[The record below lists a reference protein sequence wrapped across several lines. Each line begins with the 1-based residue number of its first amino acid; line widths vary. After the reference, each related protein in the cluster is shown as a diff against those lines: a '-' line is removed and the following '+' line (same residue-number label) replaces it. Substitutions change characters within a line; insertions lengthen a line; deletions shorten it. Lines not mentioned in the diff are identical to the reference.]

1 MRQKVVYWRNLSN
14 HPKTKQKVEYQ
25 PPKPKAKT
33 RIVREKRGFSSEN
46 YNKLLTIIAILI
58 IVSLFL
64 GIVEYLRRF
73 SLTESFV
80 FATSYFVGILSIGI
94 YAIRFALFS
103 ELPRF
108 NKRDEEKRNE
118 ERFIEYK
125 PSIPKTV
132 SNPHVSVKPVEPKQE
147 EEKSDEKSQKE
158 EEKSDELQ
166 GEERERLKK
175 ELKKRGNVFVFKE
188 DLKLTIED
196 RKKKE
201 EGAIG
206 YSHLY
211 YNEPLEESI
220 KFHDRKEE

>member
-14 HPKTKQKVEYQ
+14 QPEPTKKVEYQ
-25 PPKPKAKT
+25 PPKPKTKT
-33 RIVREKRGFSSEN
+33 KIIREKRSFSSEN
-46 YNKLLTIIAILI
+46 YNKLLTIIAILV

-80 FATSYFVGILSIGI
+80 FVTSYLIGILSIGI
-94 YAIRFALFS
+94 YAVRFALFS

-108 NKRDEEKRNE
+108 KTRNE
-118 ERFIEYK
+118 EEGIRNEGRLTVYK
-125 PSIPKTV
+125 PSIPKAV
-132 SNPHVSVKPVEPKQE
+132 ENPHVSVKPVEPQKE
-147 EEKSDEKSQKE
+147 ENQQKE

-166 GEERERLKK
+166 GEERLKLKKRLK
-175 ELKKRGNVFVFKE
+175 ERGNVFVFKE
-188 DLKLTIED
+188 DLRLTKEE

-201 EGAIG
+201 EGEIG

-211 YNEPLEESI
+211 YNEPLEDSTQ
-220 KFHDRKEE
+220 FHDRIAE

>member
-14 HPKTKQKVEYQ
+14 QPEPTKKIEYQ
-25 PPKPKAKT
+25 PPKPKTKT
-33 RIVREKRGFSSEN
+33 KIIREKRSFSSEN
-46 YNKLLTIIAILI
+46 YNKLLTIIAILV

-80 FATSYFVGILSIGI
+80 FVTSYLIGILSIGI
-94 YAIRFALFS
+94 YAVRFALFS

-108 NKRDEEKRNE
+108 KTRNE
-118 ERFIEYK
+118 GRLTEYK
-125 PSIPKTV
+125 PSISKSV
-132 SNPHVSVKPVEPKQE
+132 ANPHVSIKPVEPQKE
-147 EEKSDEKSQKE
+147 ENQQKE

-166 GEERERLKK
+166 GEERLKLKKRLK
-175 ELKKRGNVFVFKE
+175 ERGNVFVFKE
-188 DLKLTIED
+188 DLRLTKEE

-201 EGAIG
+201 EGEIG

-211 YNEPLEESI
+211 YNEPLEDSTQ
-220 KFHDRKEE
+220 FHDRIAE